1 MKNDYMLDLVE
12 SFRKGLADVLFDV
25 ETEIEPIIIED
36 MSDKDMLH
44 LIIKRMISTSK
55 YNEAED
61 FLFSYATA
69 NADKDIL
76 DIAKYF
82 YAELSKKSN
91 ATLTQNGFSRE
102 EISQGLT
109 DFKNKFSL

>member
-12 SFRKGLADVLFDV
+12 SFGKGLADVLFDV

-36 MSDKDMLH
+36 MS
-44 LIIKRMISTSK
+44 
-55 YNEAED
+55 
-61 FLFSYATA
+61 
-69 NADKDIL
+69 DKDIL